1 MSGNIKQERTEVAKV
16 KKYLIA
22 HDLGTSS
29 NKATLFSTE
38 GKLIRSH
45 TVPYDVHFFHK
56 NRAEQDTKDWWDAV
70 CAATKEII
78 AGVDPSD
85 VLAISFSSQMQACV
99 VVDRGGNALRP
110 AMIWADQRA
119 EKQARELE
127 DKVGFERMY
136 ELNGHR
142 ISASYSIEKL
152 MWIRDNEP
160 EIYEKTY
167 KMLLAKDYIICRL
180 TGRFVTDYSEASGT
194 DAFDLRGLKWSEEI
208 MEAAQIDI
216 RKMPELH
223 ASTDVVGHLTQA
235 AAEELGLTADTSVV
249 CGGGDGP
256 CSALGAGSI
265 ESGQMFLSFGT
276 SAWIA
281 GTSDQVLLDRDK
293 TLICFGHVIPGK
305 YMPCGTMQAAG
316 SSYSYIKNALCK
328 EEEKKAKEQGIS
340 VYDIL
345 NQLVGQS
352 PSGAKGLI
360 FLPYMLGERS
370 PRWNP
375 DTSGS
380 FLGIK
385 MEHEKCD
392 YIRAVLEGV
401 AMNLN
406 IILNAHKENL
416 EITDLILTGGGAK
429 GDVLAQVLSDV
440 LNVNLHRLDHV
451 EEATSIAAAV
461 IAGIGVG
468 VFKDFTVIHQFVKQ
482 ESFFAPDQNAEKIYR
497 FQKQCFEKGYQCLK
511 EYYKLEKNIGSDN
524 Q

>member
-1 MSGNIKQERTEVAKV
+1 MAKRGRRRLD
-16 KKYLIA
+16 KYLIA
-22 HDLGTSS
+22 HDMGTSS
-29 NKATLFSTE
+29 DKASLFSTD
-38 GKLIRSH
+38 GRLIKSY

-56 NRAEQDTKDWWDAV
+56 NCAEQNPLDWWNAV
-70 CAATKEII
+70 CSATRKIVEGICP
-78 AGVDPSD
+78 GD
-85 VLAISFSSQMQACV
+85 VLGISFSSQMQACV
-99 VVDRGGNALRP
+99 IVDRQGNVLRP
-110 AMIWADQRA
+110 AMIWADLRA
-119 EKQARELE
+119 EEQARRLVRR
-127 DKVGFERMY
+127 VGGQRMY

-142 ISASYSIEKL
+142 ASASYSIEKL

-160 EIYEKTY
+160 ELYGRTY

-194 DAFDLRGLKWSEEI
+194 DAFDLRKMEWSQEVLDAAEI
-208 MEAAQIDI
+208 EAE
-216 RKMPELH
+216 KMPELH
-223 ASTDVVGHLTQA
+223 ASTDVIGQMLPEA
-235 AAEELGLTADTSVV
+235 AAALGIEGETKVV

-265 ESGQMFLSFGT
+265 EKGQMFLSFGT

-281 GTSDQVLLDRDK
+281 GTSDEVILDSEQM
-293 TLICFGHVIPGK
+293 LICFGHVIPGK

-316 SSYSYIKNALCK
+316 SAYSYIKKALCR
-328 EEEKKAKEQGIS
+328 EEEQRAAQEGGS

-345 NQLVGQS
+345 NRLVMHS
-352 PSGAKGLI
+352 PAGSKGLV

-401 AMNLN
+401 AMNL
-406 IILNAHKENL
+406 
-416 EITDLILTGGGAK
+416 DLILRAHRENIEVKELVLTGGGAK
-429 GDVLAQVLSDV
+429 GDVLSQILADV
-440 LNVNLHRLDHV
+440 LGVPLHRLDDV
-451 EEATSIAAAV
+451 ETATLIAAAV

-468 VFKDFTVIHQFVKQ
+468 AFEDFSVISQFIRR
-482 ESFFAPDQNAEKIYR
+482 EHTFCPDNDNVRIYER
-497 FQKQCFEKGYQCLK
+497 QKVLFEEGYRCLRP
-511 EYYKLEKNIGSDN
+511 YYRLEAKLNN
-524 Q
+524 LV

>member
-1 MSGNIKQERTEVAKV
+1 ME
-16 KKYLIA
+16 KYLIA

-38 GKLIRSH
+38 GKLIKSH
-45 TVPYDVHFFHK
+45 TISYDVHFFCK
-56 NRAEQDTKDWWDAV
+56 NHAEQNTEDWWNAV
-70 CAATKEII
+70 CAATRKII
-78 AGVDPSD
+78 EGIDPSD

-99 VVDRGGNALRP
+99 VVDNKGNALRP

-119 EKQARELE
+119 EKQAKELE
-127 DKVGFERMY
+127 DMVGAERMY

-180 TGRFVTDYSEASGT
+180 TGQFVTDYSEASGT
-194 DAFDLRGLKWSEEI
+194 DAFDLRGLQWSKEI
-208 MEAAQIDI
+208 MTAARIDI
-216 RKMPELH
+216 CKMPKLH
-223 ASTDVVGHLTQA
+223 ASTDVIGHLNETA
-235 AAEELGLTADTSVV
+235 SEALGLTTDTVVV

-281 GTSDQVLLDRDK
+281 GTSDRMILDRNK

-316 SSYSYIKNALCK
+316 SSYSYIKNALCR
-328 EEEKKAKEQGIS
+328 EEEQKAKDQGIS

-345 NQLVGQS
+345 NQLVMKS
-352 PSGAKGLI
+352 PSGARGLI

-401 AMNLN
+401 AMNLD
-406 IILNAHKENL
+406 IILNAHKENTD
-416 EITDLILTGGGAK
+416 ITDLTLTGGGAK

-451 EEATSIAAAV
+451 GEATSIAAAV

-468 VFKDFTVIHQFVKQ
+468 VFKDFTVINQFIKR
-482 ESFFAPDQNAEKIYR
+482 ESSFMPDKNTQKIYGSQKR
-497 FQKQCFEKGYQCLK
+497 FFEKGYQCLK
-511 EYYKLEKNIGSDN
+511 EYYKLEADIASE
-524 Q
+524 